1 VPGNNEYFQALC
13 NISRVLG
20 TTLKKDEILAL
31 IVRTAQGLIKGKAI
45 SIFLID
51 EKTNELV
58 PIAQEGLSPEYL
70 RQFSRPS
77 KLVAILKKEGYLYI
91 RDATTDPRLDDH
103 EIIKAEG
110 IASILVVP
118 IMIKGQLIGGL
129 SLYADTL
136 RDFSEEEIGFLAA
149 IAAQGGSAIEHTRL
163 VERLRENVRLFND
176 LSANINASLDLPK
189 IFHILSADL
198 AKTIKVKAS
207 SVLLV
212 DEEQGSL
219 ERVASYGL
227 SEKYLHRGPLSL
239 ERSVLE
245 TLESKPVVI
254 KNVATDDRVQ
264 FGGQKL
270 EEGIVSILSVPIKT
284 RDKVIGVLRLY
295 SGAPRDFTEDEI
307 MLVTALAYHG
317 GLAIHNA
324 RLNEQVKQNTRLFHD
339 LSTNINSSLDLP
351 KIFHILAADI
361 AETLKVKASSV
372 LLVNEAQ
379 GSLERV
385 ASYGLSEKYLHR
397 GPLSLEKSVSET
409 MEGKPVVIKNAATDN
424 RVQHRKQK
432 IEEGIVSILS
442 APIKTKEKVIGVLRL
457 YSGIPREFTK
467 GEIMLVTALANQ
479 GGLAIQN
486 ASMYQLLRDDMKDL
500 QEDIWSHRLWF

>member
-1 VPGNNEYFQALC
+1 VPGINEYFQALC

-20 TTLKKDEILAL
+20 TTLNKDEILAL
-31 IVRTAQGLIKGKAI
+31 IIRTAQGLIKGKAI

-51 EKTNELV
+51 EETNELV

-77 KLVAILKKEGYLYI
+77 KLVPILKKEGYLYI

-103 EIIKAEG
+103 EIKKAEG

-163 VERLRENVRLFND
+163 VERLRENARLFND

-198 AKTIKVKAS
+198 AKTMKVKAS

-212 DEEQGSL
+212 DERGSL
-219 ERVASYGL
+219 ERMASYGL

-239 ERSVLE
+239 ERSVSE
-245 TLESKPVVI
+245 TMEGKPVVI
-254 KNVATDDRVQ
+254 KNAATDKRVQ
-264 FGGQKL
+264 FRGQKL

-284 RDKVIGVLRLY
+284 REKVIGVLRLY
-295 SGAPRDFTEDEI
+295 SGAPRDFTEDEV

-324 RLNEQVKQNTRLFHD
+324 RLIEQVKQNTRLFHD
-339 LSTNINSSLDLP
+339 LSTNINSSLDLA

-385 ASYGLSEKYLHR
+385 ASYGLSEKYLHQ
-397 GPLSLEKSVSET
+397 GPLSLEKSISET
-409 MEGKPVVIKNAATDN
+409 MEGKPVVIKNAATDK
-424 RVQHRKQK
+424 RVQHRQQK

>member
-1 VPGNNEYFQALC
+1 MPELNEYFRALC

-20 TTLKKDEILAL
+20 TTLTKDEILAL
-31 IVRTAQGLIKGKAI
+31 IIRSAQALIKGKAI
-45 SIFLID
+45 SIFLFD
-51 EKTNELV
+51 EETHELV
-58 PIAQEGLSPEYL
+58 HIAQEGLSQEYL

-77 KLVAILKKEGYLYI
+77 KLVPILKREGYLYA
-91 RDATTDPRLDDH
+91 RDATTDPRLDNH
-103 EIIKAEG
+103 EIKKAEG
-110 IASILVVP
+110 IASLLVVP

-129 SLYADTL
+129 SLYTDTP

-163 VERLRENVRLFND
+163 VERLRENTRLFND

-198 AKTIKVKAS
+198 ARTLKVKAA

-212 DEEQGSL
+212 DEEHETL
-219 ERVASYGL
+219 ELVASYGL
-227 SEKYLHRGPLSL
+227 SEKYLARGPLSL
-239 ERSVLE
+239 EKSVLE

-254 KNVATDDRVQ
+254 KNMATDDRVRFQ
-264 FGGQKL
+264 EQKL

-284 RDKVIGVLRLY
+284 RENVIGVLRLY
-295 SGAPRDFTEDEI
+295 SGTPRDFTEDEI
-307 MLVTALAYHG
+307 MLATALAYHG

-324 RLNEQVKQNTRLFHD
+324 RLIEQVKANTRLFHD

-361 AETLKVKASSV
+361 AETLKIKASSV
-372 LLVNEAQ
+372 LLVKPET
-379 GSLERV
+379 GTLELV
-385 ASYGLSEKYLHR
+385 ASYGLSDRYLKR
-397 GPLSLEKSVSET
+397 GPLSLEKSVAET
-409 MEGKPVVIKNAATDN
+409 LEGKPVVIKNATTDK
-424 RVQHRKQK
+424 RVQHRKEKQ
-432 IEEGIVSILS
+432 EEGIVSILS
-442 APIKTKEKVIGVLRL
+442 VPIKTKDEVIGVLRL

-467 GEIMLVTALANQ
+467 GEIMLVAALANQ

-486 ASMYQLLRDDMKDL
+486 AFMYHLLQEDMNDLRD
-500 QEDIWSHRLWF
+500 DIWSHRLWF

>member
-1 VPGNNEYFQALC
+1 MPENNEYFQAVC

-20 TTLKKDEILAL
+20 TILNQDKILAL
-31 IVRTAQGLIKGKAI
+31 IIRSAQDLIKVKAI
-45 SIFLID
+45 SIFLFD
-51 EKTNELV
+51 EETNELV
-58 PIAQEGLSPEYL
+58 QIAQEGLSPEYL

-77 KLVAILKKEGYLYI
+77 KLAPILKKEGYLYA
-91 RDATTDPRLDDH
+91 RDATTDPRLEHH
-103 EIIKAEG
+103 EIKKAEG
-110 IASILVVP
+110 IASLLVVP
-118 IMIKGQLIGGL
+118 IMIKGRLIGGL
-129 SLYADTL
+129 SLYTDTP

-163 VERLRENVRLFND
+163 VERLRENMRLFND
-176 LSANINASLDLPK
+176 LSANINANLELPK
-189 IFHILSADL
+189 IFDILSADL
-198 AKTIKVKAS
+198 AQTMKLKAA

-212 DEEQGSL
+212 DEEKGSL

-227 SEKYLHRGPLSL
+227 SEKYLHKVTLSL
-239 ERSVLE
+239 EKSVDE
-245 TLESKPVVI
+245 TMKGKPVVI
-254 KNVATDDRVQ
+254 KSAATDDRVQ
-264 FGGQKL
+264 YRAQKL
-270 EEGIVSILSVPIKT
+270 EESIVSILSIPIKT
-284 RDKVIGVLRLY
+284 REKVIGVLRLY
-295 SGAPRDFTEDEI
+295 SGVPRDFTEDEI
-307 MLVTALAYHG
+307 MLVTALAYLG
-317 GLAIHNA
+317 GLAIQNT
-324 RLNEQVKQNTRLFHD
+324 RLMEQVKENTRLFHD

-372 LLVNEAQ
+372 LLVKDAQ
-379 GSLERV
+379 GSLELV

-409 MEGKPVVIKNAATDN
+409 LEGKPVVIKDVATDK

-432 IEEGIVSILS
+432 LEEGIVSILS

-457 YSGIPREFTK
+457 YSGSPREFTK

-486 ASMYQLLRDDMKDL
+486 ASMYQLLQDDMKDL
-500 QEDIWSHRLWF
+500 QDDIWSHRLWF